1 LNYVRRL
8 VARFSIRSLSVHLSA
23 AAVLAALCF
32 GALPAFSRGAPDS
45 FADLA
50 EKLGPSV
57 VNISTSSFV
66 ARTRQ
71 DEFGADSKSLED
83 LLRKKRDEQDSSSNT
98 PRRRQTSLGS
108 GFIIDKTGYIVTNN
122 HVVADADE
130 ISVILDDDTVLPA
143 KLIGR
148 DDKVDIALLKVE
160 AGRDLPFVTWG
171 NSSVARVGEWV
182 MAIGNPFGL
191 SGSVSAGIIS
201 ARARDLN
208 SGPGHYDDFIQT
220 DAAINRGN
228 SGGPLFNM
236 EGQVIGVN
244 TAIYSMTGGS
254 VGIGFAAS
262 SNLIRP
268 VIEDLRQYGRTRR
281 GWIGV
286 QIQNVTDEIAN
297 TLGLDRARG
306 ALVSQLTENGPAA
319 LSGIES
325 SDIVLTFDGKAI
337 NKRDELPR
345 IVAETGIDK
354 IVDVTLWRKGQ
365 QKIVKVTVA
374 ELKDESAEEKKVATA
389 EPPAQKPD
397 SAVGAK
403 PDAKQDRKQ
412 NLAKILLKDLGV
424 TVAEITDAARQTY
437 SIPEAVKGLVVVEV
451 DQLSDAALKGLRAGD
466 VIDEIS
472 QIHVASAAEAGDA
485 LNRIKGDAKKTVL
498 LRVTSMTGI
507 HYVPVKI
514 S

>member
-1 LNYVRRL
+1 MIHARRL
-8 VARFSIRSLSVHLSA
+8 VVGV
-23 AAVLAALCF
+23 AVLAALCLGRPEVF
-32 GALPAFSRGAPDS
+32 ARGAPDS

-50 EKLGPSV
+50 EKLGPTV

-66 ARTRQ
+66 ARGKPSE
-71 DEFGADSKSLED
+71 EFGSDNKSLED
-83 LLRKKRDEQDSSSNT
+83 FFRNRRDGDASPDTT

-122 HVVADADE
+122 HVVEDADE
-130 ISVILDDDTVLPA
+130 ISVIFDDDTVLPA

-171 NSSVARVGEWV
+171 DSGAARVGQWV

-201 ARARDLN
+201 ARARDLK
-208 SGPGHYDDFIQT
+208 SGPGGYDDFIQT

-244 TAIYSMTGGS
+244 TAIYSQTGGS

-268 VIEDLRQYGRTRR
+268 LIDDLRQYGRTRR

-286 QIQNVTDEIAN
+286 QIQNVTDEIAA

-306 ALVSQLTENGPAA
+306 ALISQLTDNGPAA
-319 LSGIES
+319 KSGIES
-325 SDIVLTFDGKAI
+325 SDVVLAFDGKPI

-345 IVAETGIDK
+345 VVAATGVDK
-354 IVDVTLWRKGQ
+354 VVDVTLWRKGKQ
-365 QKIVKVTVA
+365 QTVKITVA
-374 ELKDESAEEKKVATA
+374 ELKEEKEEKKVATA
-389 EPPAQKPD
+389 IPVPSKPEPKQE
-397 SAVGAK
+397 AK
-403 PDAKQDRKQ
+403 AGQEQDVK
-412 NLAKILLKDLGV
+412 KIPLKDIGL
-424 TVAEITDAARQTY
+424 TVAEISAGARQTY
-437 SIPEAVKGLVVVEV
+437 AIPEAVSGLVVVDV

-472 QIHVASAAEAGDA
+472 QVHVASAAEAGDA
-485 LNRIKGDAKKTVL
+485 LKQAKNGAKKTVL
-498 LRVTSMTGI
+498 LRVTTTRGI

-514 S
+514 G

>member
-1 LNYVRRL
+1 MIHARRF
-8 VARFSIRSLSVHLSA
+8 VAGV
-23 AAVLAALCF
+23 AVLAALCF
-32 GALPAFSRGAPDS
+32 GAPEGFARGAPDS

-50 EKLGPSV
+50 EKLGPTV

-66 ARTRQ
+66 ARGKQ
-71 DEFGADSKSLED
+71 ADDFGSDNKSLDD
-83 LLRKKRDEQDSSSNT
+83 LLRNKREDAAPDNG

-108 GFIIDKTGYIVTNN
+108 GFIIDRTGYIVTNN

-171 NSSVARVGEWV
+171 NSATARVGEWV

-236 EGQVIGVN
+236 DGHVIGVN
-244 TAIYSMTGGS
+244 TAIYSQTGGS

-262 SNLIRP
+262 ANLIRP
-268 VIEDLRQYGRTRR
+268 VIDDLRQFGHTRR

-286 QIQNVTDEIAN
+286 QIQNVTDEIAA

-306 ALVSQLTENGPAA
+306 ALISQLTEGGPAA
-319 LSGIES
+319 KSGIES
-325 SDIVLTFDGKAI
+325 SDVVLTFDGKPI

-354 IVDVTLWRKGQ
+354 MVDVTLWRKGQ
-365 QKIVKVTVA
+365 QKTVKLTVA
-374 ELKDESAEEKKVATA
+374 ELKEEKEEKKVATA
-389 EPPAQKPD
+389 TPPKEEPKQETKAER
-397 SAVGAK
+397 
-403 PDAKQDRKQ
+403 KQDVK
-412 NLAKILLKDLGV
+412 KIPLKDIGL
-424 TVAEITDAARQTY
+424 TVAEISDSARKTY
-437 SIPEAVKGLVVVEV
+437 AIPEAVSGLVVVDV

-472 QIHVASAAEAGDA
+472 QMHVASATEAGDA
-485 LNRIKGDAKKTVL
+485 IKHAKSSTKKTVL
-498 LRVTSMTGI
+498 LRVTTSTGI

-514 S
+514 G